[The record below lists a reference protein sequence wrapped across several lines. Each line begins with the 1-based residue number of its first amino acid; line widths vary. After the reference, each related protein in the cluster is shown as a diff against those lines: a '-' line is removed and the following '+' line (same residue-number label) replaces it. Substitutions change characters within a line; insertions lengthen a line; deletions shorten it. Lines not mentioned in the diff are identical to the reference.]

1 MNDPTLPSSV
11 QPTPQPVV
19 APSGGCCWEPSPA
32 NPSGHP
38 SHPSK
43 PGVQSEPWLTA
54 LSAVT
59 LIPVRDLASKYAQM
73 GLRSLELTLLGE
85 SGVESMFSY
94 NNRIRSQYCP
104 HC

>member
-1 MNDPTLPSSV
+1 MNAPTLPSSV
-11 QPTPQPVV
+11 QPSPQPAV
-19 APSGGCCWEPSPA
+19 APSGGCCCA
-32 NPSGHP
+32 NVIPDSAGHP
-38 SHPSK
+38 PPPSK

-94 NNRIRSQYCP
+94 NNRISRQYCP
-104 HC
+104 H